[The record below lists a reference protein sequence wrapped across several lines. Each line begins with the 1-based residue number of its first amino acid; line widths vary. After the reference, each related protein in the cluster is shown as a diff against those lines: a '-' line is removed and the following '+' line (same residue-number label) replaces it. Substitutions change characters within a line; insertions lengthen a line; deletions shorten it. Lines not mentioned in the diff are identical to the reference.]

1 MGTSV
6 HLRTLCKT
14 VFLRHFEANFDARRG
29 GMRQRQFPKLR
40 VGSSTLPSPTM
51 YLVIVSGNRLP

>member
-14 VFLRHFEANFDARRG
+14 VFLRHFGGDFNARRG
-29 GMRQRQFPKLR
+29 GMRQREILGLGQQ
-40 VGSSTLPSPTM
+40 GQ
-51 YLVIVSGNRLP
+51 SG